1 MKLDWRARES
11 LERGILCETKPW
23 EGIVSCCI
31 CAWDDEYG
39 ASGASDGKESDSKF
53 CWNSFEVGAE
63 KLRSDGRRSC
73 YT

>member
-1 MKLDWRARES
+1 MRRS
-11 LERGILCETKPW
+11 RGKELF
-23 EGIVSCCI
+23 SCCI

-63 KLRSDGRRSC
+63 KLRSDGRLGLAVEVEFFEFFE
-73 YT
+73 